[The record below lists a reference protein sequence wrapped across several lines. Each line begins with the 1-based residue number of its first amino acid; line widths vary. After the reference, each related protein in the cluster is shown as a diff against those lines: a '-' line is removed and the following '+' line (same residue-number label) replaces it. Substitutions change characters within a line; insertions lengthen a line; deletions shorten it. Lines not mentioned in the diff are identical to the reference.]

1 MPLRWPRGISPRG
14 AGSELRTSPGQFLP
28 CLSFPIHSEVRA
40 QGMWYRAVRG
50 EPGDDRHLLAG
61 NHRRTSPRPQ
71 ALWHLD
77 LQVLILI
84 GVAGAVPGVVG
95 AEAGAAHL
103 AEERGALLPPQPAKE
118 SCWKRAAPIPPSLWD
133 PIPGAVPLS
142 PSAFSPWNAPT
153 PSLSTAGGGSAP
165 ALLALCSLHIKI
177 HQQRLMGKIGNGGP
191 GMVGMQL
198 SHPSRL
204 VPCALLESMNYLG
217 RACGEAAGAGRGE
230 DEASIIPL

>member
-1 MPLRWPRGISPRG
+1 MAPGSASPHPHRGRWCRPRGRRGRSGRCASCRRAGCSAASSACKGELLEEGGPDPTQLVGPHPRG
-14 AGSELRTSPGQFLP
+14 CAP
-28 CLSFPIHSEVRA
+28 FPICILPMERPHTLSEH
-40 QGMWYRAVRG
+40 G
-50 EPGDDRHLLAG
+50 
-61 NHRRTSPRPQ
+61 
-71 ALWHLD
+71 
-77 LQVLILI
+77 
-84 GVAGAVPGVVG
+84 
-95 AEAGAAHL
+95 
-103 AEERGALLPPQPAKE
+103 
-118 SCWKRAAPIPPSLWD
+118 
-133 PIPGAVPLS
+133 
-142 PSAFSPWNAPT
+142 
-153 PSLSTAGGGSAP
+153 GGGSAP